1 MTARRPVTLMLLCVF
16 LLAACAD
23 APSGSG
29 DGSPSGPD
37 PTNQPSASGADVILR
52 LSYEGGFVPAGFPLL
67 DVPAFTLYGDGT
79 VITPGAQIAIYPP
92 PALPAIVERTADE
105 AAIAAIVERARDA
118 GLGEE
123 DLDLRDTGN
132 VAVADAAT
140 AVFTLTL
147 DGRTTTAE
155 VYAMGLD
162 GEPTTMPGLSDDQVE
177 LRRALSSLAADLGD
191 LTWVEE
197 AGGSLGDESAYV
209 GEAAR
214 LLVGPV
220 REDPEL
226 PQESF
231 AWPIGLPL
239 RTLGEPTDWD
249 PETRCA
255 VLEGEDWRAVYE
267 AAGAANQ
274 LTPWSDG
281 RTERTIAFR
290 PLLPGESGC

>member
-1 MTARRPVTLMLLCVF
+1 MTARRPLTLTLLCAF
-16 LLAACAD
+16 LLVGCAD
-23 APSGSG
+23 APSGPG
-29 DGSPSGPD
+29 DRPTSAPD
-37 PTNQPSASGADVILR
+37 PTNQPPTSSGGVVLQ

-67 DVPAFTLYGDGT
+67 DVPAFTLYGDGR
-79 VITPGAQIAIYPP
+79 VITPGVQIAIYPP

-118 GLGEE
+118 GLGAE

-140 AVFTLTL
+140 AVFVLTI

-155 VYAMGLD
+155 VYAMGVD
-162 GEPTTMPGLSDDQVE
+162 GEPTTMPGLSHDQVE

-191 LTWVEE
+191 LTWVED
-197 AGGSLGDESAYV
+197 AGGSLGDESSYV

-226 PQESF
+226 PQETF
-231 AWPIGLPL
+231 AWPIDLPL
-239 RTLGEPTDWD
+239 RTLGEPVEWD

-255 VLEGEDWRAVYE
+255 VLEGEDWRAVHE

-290 PLLPGESGC
+290 PLLPDESGC